1 MAVRNVLVTGAA
13 GFLGSAIVRQAAD
26 ADLSVIA
33 TDRTMGNKSP
43 DVNFVIADILDPVS
57 LSKVLDGVDCVC
69 HVAGLAHI
77 FDKSEISKA
86 PFHDVNVVGTKNVA
100 EAAAKAGVQHFLFI
114 SSVSVYGGD
123 SHGKSEDSECH
134 PESPYAE
141 SKWKA
146 EQLLIDLCKK
156 AGMNLTILRLA
167 TLYGEEDPGNVAR
180 LVRPINQGRFVW
192 VGKGT
197 NLKSLLYRE
206 DAARACVEVIK
217 KPQTGINIYNVSGP
231 AYTMKDIVET
241 IAAALGKRMSSF
253 IIPAF
258 FALNSAK
265 IVKKLFFN
273 HSKFGNVYDTL
284 QKWLAND
291 YYNTDKYCN
300 TFNYKTTVDL
310 EEGIRREVEWFQKR
324 K

>member
-1 MAVRNVLVTGAA
+1 MECVRILITGVA
-13 GFLGSAIVRQAAD
+13 GFLGSAIVRKAVGSG
-26 ADLSVIA
+26 LPVIA
-33 TDRTMGNKSP
+33 SDRFENSKISGV
-43 DVNFVIADILDPVS
+43 DYIQADILNPLS
-57 LSKVLDGVDCVC
+57 LSKTLNGVDCVC

-156 AGMNLTILRLA
+156 EGMNLTILRLA
-167 TLYGEEDPGNVAR
+167 TLYGEEDPGNVVR
-180 LVRPINQGRFVW
+180 LVGSIDQGRFVW

-258 FALNSAK
+258 FVLNSAK
-265 IVKKLFFN
+265 IVKKLSFN
-273 HSKFGNVYDTL
+273 HSKFSNVYDTL

-291 YYNTDKYCN
+291 YYNTDKFCN

>member
-1 MAVRNVLVTGAA
+1 MLSNHILVTGAA
-13 GFLGSAIVRQAAD
+13 GFLGSAILSRIIND
-26 ADLSVIA
+26 GLSVIA
-33 TDRTMGNKSP
+33 TDRN
-43 DVNFVIADILDPVS
+43 VNMRVPGINLTYTDILDTLS
-57 LSKVLDGVDCVC
+57 LLKVFDEVDCVC

-77 FDKSEISKA
+77 FDKSEVSKA

-123 SHGKSEDSECH
+123 SQGKSEDSECH

-146 EQLLIDLCKK
+146 EQLLIGLCKE

-180 LVRPINQGRFVW
+180 LVRSIDQGRFVW

-231 AYTMKDIVET
+231 AHTMKDIVET
-241 IAAALGKRMSSF
+241 IVVALGKRMSSF

-265 IVKKLFFN
+265 IVKKLSFN
-273 HSKFGNVYDTL
+273 HNKFSAMYDTL

-291 YYNTDKYCN
+291 YYNTDKFCK
-300 TFNYKTTVDL
+300 TFNFQTNVSL
-310 EEGIRREVEWFQKR
+310 EEGIRREVEWFQKQ